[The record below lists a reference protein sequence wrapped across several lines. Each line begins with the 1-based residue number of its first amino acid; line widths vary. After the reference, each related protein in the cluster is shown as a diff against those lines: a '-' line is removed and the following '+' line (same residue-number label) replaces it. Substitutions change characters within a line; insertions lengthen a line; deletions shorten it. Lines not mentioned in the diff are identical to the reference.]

1 VTDPYSP
8 APPDDGP
15 DAARAARGRREDRS
29 AGALVL
35 IGGACDPLGAALGA
49 FLDLSGAR
57 DGAPLVGFTTASADP
72 AGSARAWARD
82 FALAGVA
89 DVSFPLVDRRQRA
102 QDARIADQV
111 REARGIFLGG
121 GDQVKLVSVLGGSAV
136 GRAIRDAY
144 ERGAVVCGTSAGAAA
159 ITETILAYGEPD
171 EAGTLVEMYLGP
183 GLGLLG
189 FHTMIDT
196 HFAARRRLHRLF
208 LAIARNPEL
217 MGLGIDEDTALV
229 VRGHL
234 GRVVGAG
241 GVTFVDG
248 RSVRY
253 DNAAATRPADP
264 AALTLSFLRVGLV
277 GAGHELNLR
286 ERELEV
292 VVQGGADGMDGAA
305 PTPTVTAA
313 DAAPPERAATSADA
327 ADETDARLVT

>member
-1 VTDPYSP
+1 
-8 APPDDGP
+8 
-15 DAARAARGRREDRS
+15 
-29 AGALVL
+29 VL

-49 FLDLSGAR
+49 FLDLTGAR
-57 DGAPLVGFTTASADP
+57 DGAPSVGFTTASADP

-82 FALAGVA
+82 FALAGVR
-89 DVSFPLVDRRQRA
+89 DVTFPIVDRRQRA
-102 QDARIADQV
+102 QDAQIAELV
-111 REARGIFLGG
+111 RGARGIFLGG
-121 GDQVKLVSVLGGSAV
+121 GDQVQLVSVLGGSAV
-136 GRAIRDAY
+136 GHAIRDAY
-144 ERGAVVCGTSAGAAA
+144 HAGAVVCGTSAGAAA

-171 EAGTLVEMYLGP
+171 DAGQVVEMYLGP

-253 DNAAATRPADP
+253 DNAARVGSGGGGTDP
-264 AALTLSFLRVGLV
+264 ASLTLSYLRVGLV

-286 ERELEV
+286 ERELEA
-292 VVQGGADGMDGAA
+292 VVQAGADGAA
-305 PTPTVTAA
+305 QTPTVTAT
-313 DAAPPERAATSADA
+313 DAAPAGAGRGGR
-327 ADETDARLVT
+327 ADETGSRFTT

>member
-1 VTDPYSP
+1 MTERTPEQAAHDGNGDAPVEPTP
-8 APPDDGP
+8 ARRHDD
-15 DAARAARGRREDRS
+15 A

-49 FLDLSGAR
+49 FLELAR
-57 DGAPLVGFTTASADP
+57 AREGGPIVGFTTASADP

-82 FALAGVA
+82 FALAGER
-89 DVSFPLVDRRQRA
+89 DVRFPIVDRRQRA
-102 QDARIADQV
+102 QDAEIARQV
-111 REARGIFLGG
+111 RRARGIFLGG
-121 GDQVKLVSVLGGSAV
+121 GDQLQLVSVLGGSAV

-144 ERGAVVCGTSAGAAA
+144 LDGAVVCGTSAGAAA
-159 ITETILAYGEPD
+159 ITETILAYGEPG
-171 EAGTLVEMYLGP
+171 ESGEHVEMYLGP

-229 VRGHL
+229 VHGHI

-253 DNAAATRPADP
+253 DNADAARVGDP

-277 GAGHELNLR
+277 GTGHELNLR

-292 VVQGGADGMDGAA
+292 LVRGVADGGA
-305 PTPTVTAA
+305 PTPTVTVA
-313 DAAPPERAATSADA
+313 DAAPASATDA
-327 ADETDARLVT
+327 PTGSTVDETASRLAT